1 MMRAPFAML
10 LVVAGCSKPA
20 GQPSQPVATNTM
32 ANMAMSKATKF
43 GKGTGTITSID
54 PATGTITLDHG
65 PIAELGWPAMTMSFG
80 TKAAMSK
87 GVALGDNV
95 DFEFVWNGSSAELT
109 RIAKQHK

>member
-1 MMRAPFAML
+1 MV

-20 GQPSQPVATNTM
+20 RQPSQPVATNAI
-32 ANMAMSKATKF
+32 ANMTMPGATKF
-43 GKGTGTITSID
+43 GKGSGTITSID
-54 PATGTITLDHG
+54 PATGTITLDHS
-65 PIAELGWPAMTMSFG
+65 PIAELGLPAMTMSFG

-87 GVALGDNV
+87 GVTLGDKV